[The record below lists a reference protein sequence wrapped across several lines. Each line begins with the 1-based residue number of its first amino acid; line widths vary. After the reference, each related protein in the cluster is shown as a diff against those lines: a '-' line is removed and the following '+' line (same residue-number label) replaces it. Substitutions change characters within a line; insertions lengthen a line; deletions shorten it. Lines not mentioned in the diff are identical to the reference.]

1 MSRGMIKFTHPQIEG
16 NYFYFLLRLDSKYQY
31 MMKNLK
37 LMSYIN
43 FYVDAR
49 SHLLQ
54 YLSN

>member
-1 MSRGMIKFTHPQIEG
+1 MIKFTHPQIEG